1 MLKNAPNNFTKF
13 FFLIRSIFIQD
24 TKHYQTANGIIKL
37 STAWIF
43 SGFTS
48 NPMHKNVRKRR
59 IGGNKGTNETSSN
72 SVVDALNPMF
82 LFRRCVPWKTS
93 VFFPFSHA
101 KGRPSC
107 RYGQFI
113 CILQCPKDF
122 SYFAIPA
129 NTIVAKKA

>member
-101 KGRPSC
+101 KGRDHHVDMVNSFVSYNV
-107 RYGQFI
+107 RRIFH
-113 CILQCPKDF
+113 ILLDQQTP
-122 SYFAIPA
+122 
-129 NTIVAKKA
+129 